1 MGNPR
6 RRRIRKHMV
15 GRAFA
20 KRSASGSFAENISN
34 FVKENSFSTEA
45 KNGVRS
51 DIDNIMLRELYGEGG
66 VNGGDVLNEGGRGAS
81 LDNTTFFHGQ
91 TMDLGA
97 TPLIIDNGIIGGVA
111 GIGVRKTTENL
122 GVTGSAVGVYIIS
135 SARLETGAVGASS
148 GTAATDAEGILFG
161 PQGNRGIYTPE
172 LEDTSIFGPYDDVQ
186 PRKFYIKPTG
196 WGASDQLV
204 ITVSGTTA
212 LTGTSLDGNTQCQGD
227 SVVIKQGD
235 NNAVLT
241 PADANP
247 LDTGELV
254 CRISG
259 GMSYDVTVTRAAA
272 NDTNGVYIEYTP
284 GRSDN
289 VGKYSGW
296 LVKWRYNAI

>member
-6 RRRIRKHMV
+6 RRKIRKHMV

-34 FVKENSFSTEA
+34 FVKENAFTTEA

-51 DIDNIMLRELYGEGG
+51 DMDNIMLRELYGEGG

-91 TMDLGA
+91 VMDLTK
-97 TPLIIDNGIIGGVA
+97 TPLVIDNGIIGGVP
-111 GIGVRKTTENL
+111 GVYKTTDNL
-122 GVTGSAVGVYIIS
+122 DLHSGSACGMYIIS
-135 SARLETGAVGASS
+135 SNRLLTGDVGASS
-148 GTAATDAEGILFG
+148 GSVVTDAEGILFG
-161 PQGNRGIYTPE
+161 PGGNRGVYVPE
-172 LEDTSIFGPYDDVQ
+172 LEDSAVFGRAV
-186 PRKFYIKPTG
+186 PRRFYIKPTG
-196 WGASDQLV
+196 WSANDQLI

-212 LTGTSLDGNTQCQGD
+212 LTGTSLDGNTQCVGD

-247 LDTGELV
+247 KDSGDLV

-259 GMSYDVTVTRAAA
+259 GMSYDVTVVQHA
-272 NDTNGVYIEYTP
+272 NNNSNGVYVEYTP
-284 GRSDN
+284 GRTDN
-289 VGKYSGW
+289 KGIYPGW
-296 LVKWRYNAI
+296 LVHWRYNQIAD

>member
-6 RRRIRKHMV
+6 RRKIRKHMV

-20 KRSASGSFAENISN
+20 KRSASGSLAGEIDN
-34 FVKENSFSTEA
+34 FIKENGFSTNSV
-45 KNGVRS
+45 NGIRC

-66 VNGGDVLNEGGRGAS
+66 VNGAGVQLEGGRGAN
-81 LDNTTFFHGQ
+81 LDNSTFFHGQ
-91 TMDLGA
+91 VMDLGA
-97 TPLIIDNGIIGGVA
+97 NPLIIE
-111 GIGVRKTTENL
+111 TL

-135 SARLETGAVGASS
+135 SDRLLSAD
-148 GTAATDAEGILFG
+148 TAAATGSAATEAEGILFG

-212 LTGTSLDGNTQCQGD
+212 LTGTSLDGNTQCPGD
-227 SVVIKQGD
+227 SIVIKQGD

-247 LDTGELV
+247 KDSGELV

-259 GMSYDVTVTRAAA
+259 GMSYDVTVTQHA
-272 NDTNGVYIEYTP
+272 NNNSHGVYVEYTP
-284 GRSDN
+284 GRADN

>member
-6 RRRIRKHMV
+6 RRKIRKHMV

-20 KRSASGSFAENISN
+20 KRSASGSLPGEIDN
-34 FVKENSFSTEA
+34 FIKANGFSTNSS
-45 KNGVRS
+45 NGIRCDV
-51 DIDNIMLRELYGEGG
+51 DNIMLRELYGEGG
-66 VNGGDVLNEGGRGAS
+66 VNGASVDLEGGKGAN
-81 LDNTTFFHGQ
+81 LDNSTFFHGQ
-91 TMDLGA
+91 VMNLG
-97 TPLIIDNGIIGGVA
+97 TNPLIIDNGIIGGAA
-111 GIGVRKTTENL
+111 GIGVRKTTETL

-135 SARLETGAVGASS
+135 SDRLLSAD
-148 GTAATDAEGILFG
+148 TAAATGSAATEAEGILFG
-161 PQGNRGIYTPE
+161 PGGNRGIYTPE
-172 LEDTSIFGPYDDVQ
+172 LEDTSIFGGAV
-186 PRKFYIKPTG
+186 PRRFYIKPTG

-212 LTGTSLDGNTQCQGD
+212 LTGTSLNGNTQCQGD

-235 NNAVLT
+235 SNAVLT

-259 GMSYDVTVTRAAA
+259 GMSYDVTVVRAGA
-272 NDTNGVYIEYTP
+272 NDTNGVYVEYTP
-284 GRSDN
+284 GRADN
-289 VGKYSGW
+289 AGKYPGW